1 MRSRTVVRLV
11 LCALGLLSA
20 PLAATAQR
28 AGGTVTIGY
37 LGNASPSLEADLVD
51 AFREGLRQ
59 LGYVE
64 GQNLVIRYQWAEGQQ
79 ERHAVLAQELVRFKP
94 DVILTAGT
102 PGTLAAKHATPSIPI
117 VTAIAGDPVA
127 AGLVSS
133 LAQPGGNVTG
143 LSALAPELEGKRLE
157 LFKQAVPTLSRVVAL
172 RNPANPFTTI
182 AWQAMQPAA
191 EALGVQLQP
200 VEVRGPHDLDHAFA
214 TLTEVRP
221 DGLIVVPDRFLFTYR
236 ASIVQFMA
244 EHRLPGMFPYREF
257 VQEGG
262 LLAYGPDYTDMY
274 RRAATYVAKILRG
287 AKPADLPMEQ
297 PTKFELVINL
307 KTAQAL
313 GLTIPPTLLFL
324 PGGQGDPIGGGRG
337 TARGRGTGR
346 REYNHGVSSAVWG
359 RSCLTTACSRQG
371 KLETLGLG
379 ESS

>member
-1 MRSRTVVRLV
+1 MTRRTIGVFVTFALTILV
-11 LCALGLLSA
+11 A
-20 PLAATAQR
+20 PLAAKAQQ

-37 LGNASPSLEADLVD
+37 LGNSSPSLESDLVE

-79 ERHAVLAQELVRFKP
+79 ERHAGLARELVRLKP
-94 DVILTAGT
+94 DIILTAGT
-102 PGTLAAKHATPSIPI
+102 PGTLAAKQATQSIPI

-133 LAQPGGNVTG
+133 LAKPGGNVTG
-143 LSALAPELEGKRLE
+143 LSTLAAELEGKRLE
-157 LFKQAVPTLSRVVAL
+157 LLKQAVPKLSRVVAL
-172 RNPANPFTTI
+172 LNPANPFTTI
-182 AWQAMQPAA
+182 AWKATQPAA
-191 EALGVQLQP
+191 EALGLQLQP
-200 VEVRGPHDLDHAFA
+200 VEVRGPNDLDRALA
-214 TLTEVRP
+214 TIKTARP
-221 DGLIVVPDRFLFTYR
+221 DGLIVVPDRFLLTYR

-244 EHRLPGMFPYREF
+244 EHRLPGMFPFREF

-274 RRAATYVAKILRG
+274 RLAATYVAKILRG

-313 GLTIPPTLLFL
+313 GLTIPPTLLF
-324 PGGQGDPIGGGRG
+324 QADEVI
-337 TARGRGTGR
+337 
-346 REYNHGVSSAVWG
+346 
-359 RSCLTTACSRQG
+359 Q
-371 KLETLGLG
+371 
-379 ESS
+379 

>member
-1 MRSRTVVRLV
+1 MRARTAVRLV
-11 LCALGLLSA
+11 LCALSLLTA
-20 PLAATAQR
+20 PLAATAQQ

-37 LGNASPSLEADLVD
+37 LGNSSPSLEADLVD

-79 ERHAVLAQELVRFKP
+79 ERHAVLAQELVRLQP

-102 PGTLAAKHATPSIPI
+102 PGTLAAKHATQSIPI

-143 LSALAPELEGKRLE
+143 LSTLAAELEGKRLE
-157 LFKQAVPTLSRVVAL
+157 LFTQAVPQLSRVVAL
-172 RNPANPFTTI
+172 LNPANPFTTL
-182 AWQAMQPAA
+182 AWQALEPAA

-200 VEVRGPHDLDHAFA
+200 VEVRGPHDLDRAFA
-214 TLTEVRP
+214 TLKEARP
-221 DGLIVVPDRFLFTYR
+221 DGLIIVPDRFLLTYR
-236 ASIVQFMA
+236 ASVLQFMA
-244 EHRLPGMFPYREF
+244 EQRLPGMFPFRQF
-257 VQEGG
+257 VEEGG

-274 RRAATYVAKILRG
+274 RRAATYVVKILKG

-307 KTAQAL
+307 KAAQAL
-313 GLTIPPTLLFL
+313 GLTIPPILLF
-324 PGGQGDPIGGGRG
+324 QADKVI
-337 TARGRGTGR
+337 
-346 REYNHGVSSAVWG
+346 
-359 RSCLTTACSRQG
+359 Q
-371 KLETLGLG
+371 
-379 ESS
+379 